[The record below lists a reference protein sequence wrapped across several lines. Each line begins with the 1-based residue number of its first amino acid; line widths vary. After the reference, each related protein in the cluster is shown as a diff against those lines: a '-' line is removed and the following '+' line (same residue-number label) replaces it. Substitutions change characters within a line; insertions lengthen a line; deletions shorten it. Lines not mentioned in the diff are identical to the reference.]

1 MLLLLYV
8 VWRDGL
14 FDFICS
20 IVKKK
25 NLIFI
30 FDCNQDSFGSENFQ
44 SILVKTIRIFMN
56 IRY

>member
-25 NLIFI
+25 NWILI